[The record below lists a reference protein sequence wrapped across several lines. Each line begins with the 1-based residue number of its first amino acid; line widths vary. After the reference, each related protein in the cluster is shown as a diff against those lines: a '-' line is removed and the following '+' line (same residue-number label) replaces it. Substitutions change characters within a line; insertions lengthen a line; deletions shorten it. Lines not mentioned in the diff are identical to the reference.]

1 MFRLSNL
8 PCPLDQALE
17 PKALTARALGLP
29 LGRIARARLARKAVD
44 ARDKGRVHFVLSLDF
59 DTDLPLSKLRPPRGT
74 KLEALDS
81 TPYVLPHLRLQ
92 DAPRP
97 VVVGLGPAGLFAALA
112 LAQAGLAPL
121 VLERGAP
128 VDQRARQVERFW
140 STGALD
146 AQSNVQ
152 FGEGGAGAFSD
163 GKLNTG
169 ISDPRCRFVLETLRD
184 HGAPPEICYSARP
197 HIGTDLLPGV
207 VKSIRQRVV
216 ELGGQ
221 VLFHTRLERLV
232 LEGGAVAGV
241 AAAGEAIPCRGVIL
255 APGHSARDT
264 FEALYRQGVPMTPKP
279 FSLGLRIEH
288 PQRLIDR
295 AQYGPAAGHPALGAA
310 EYRLSMHTAQGRGVY
325 TFCMCPGGQ
334 VVAAASQEGMVATN
348 GMSAFARSGP
358 NANSAL
364 LVGVDSADYGDHP
377 LDGIRF
383 QQQWERLAYQAGG
396 GGYRAPAQLVGDF
409 LQGVPSRGPGDVEPT
424 YRPGVT
430 YGDLRSCLPPFAV
443 QALTQALPALGRKLK
458 GFDAPGALL
467 TGVETRSSSPLRITR
482 NAACQSAVTGLFP
495 CGEGAGYAGG
505 ILSAAVDGLRCAEK
519 LLEWEASL

>member
-1 MFRLSNL
+1 M
-8 PCPLDQALE
+8 
-17 PKALTARALGLP
+17 
-29 LGRIARARLARKAVD
+29 
-44 ARDKGRVHFVLSLDF
+44 
-59 DTDLPLSKLRPPRGT
+59 
-74 KLEALDS
+74 
-81 TPYVLPHLRLQ
+81 
-92 DAPRP
+92 
-97 VVVGLGPAGLFAALA
+97 VVGDPAGLFAALA

-295 AQYGPAAGHPALGAA
+295 AQYGPAAGIRPW
-310 EYRLSMHTAQGRGVY
+310 
-325 TFCMCPGGQ
+325 
-334 VVAAASQEGMVATN
+334 
-348 GMSAFARSGP
+348 AR
-358 NANSAL
+358 
-364 LVGVDSADYGDHP
+364 
-377 LDGIRF
+377 
-383 QQQWERLAYQAGG
+383 
-396 GGYRAPAQLVGDF
+396 
-409 LQGVPSRGPGDVEPT
+409 
-424 YRPGVT
+424 
-430 YGDLRSCLPPFAV
+430 RS
-443 QALTQALPALGRKLK
+443 
-458 GFDAPGALL
+458 
-467 TGVETRSSSPLRITR
+467 TG
-482 NAACQSAVTGLFP
+482 
-495 CGEGAGYAGG
+495 
-505 ILSAAVDGLRCAEK
+505 
-519 LLEWEASL
+519 